1 MISKQRSAPNSAR
14 IKSKRP
20 TKHPNRQV
28 MQAYAHKQ
36 LSAKKALQ
44 FSQHVAQ
51 CPRCQAALAE
61 IQYQVGQTASTV
73 AQSVAGLAAEAPNLA
88 AYLPT
93 ILAEVRGESKPKRR
107 PQMAQ
112 FIAVGFKMSFAL
124 TFALFFMGAVV
135 SSALAHEGQR
145 PLPMPA
151 VPMDI
156 AATATPY
163 ITRPPWGAPTI
174 SALLPHPSE
183 VFVAPT
189 TLPRPSPAP
198 RALNN

>member
-1 MISKQRSAPNSAR
+1 MISKPRSAST
-14 IKSKRP
+14 S
-20 TKHPNRQV
+20 KHPNRQT

-36 LSAKKALQ
+36 LSAKKTLQ
-44 FSQHVAQ
+44 VSRHVAQ

-73 AQSVAGLAAEAPNLA
+73 AQSVAGLAAEQPNLA
-88 AYLPT
+88 AYLPA
-93 ILAEVRGESKPKRR
+93 ILAEVRGEVKPKRR
-107 PQMAQ
+107 PQPAQ
-112 FIAVGFKMSFAL
+112 FVTLGFKMGFAL

-135 SSALAHEGQR
+135 SSALAHEAQR
-145 PLPMPA
+145 PAPPPA

-163 ITRPPWGAPTI
+163 ITRPPWAVPTI

-198 RALNN
+198 RALSN